1 MTDLCF
7 TAATSLA
14 RQIRAGDRSPVE
26 VVDAYLARIEE
37 RNERTNAYVNLV
49 GDDAREAAR
58 KAEQAV
64 SRGDELGA
72 LHGLPI
78 AVKDLFETAGIQTTF
93 GSKPLA
99 DYVPGEDA
107 IEVSRVK
114 SAGGIVLG
122 KTNTSEF
129 GHVAITDNEL
139 FGSSGTPYAP
149 EYTSGGSSG
158 GSAAAVADGM
168 APLALG
174 SDAGG
179 SVRIP
184 ASCCG
189 IFGLKPSFG
198 RVPHRSRPD
207 GFIDAWPFVHSGPLT
222 RTVEDAALA
231 MDVLSGQ
238 HAEDPFSI
246 PAGEGSY
253 LSALDQPVSDLT
265 VAYSPDMEAFTV
277 ADSVRSIADET
288 VEKFA
293 EAGMTVERA
302 DPAFAEFWDEVEEAA
317 RVLFQARVSW
327 TVAHSKDA
335 FGVDL
340 SAHGDDLSPAFGA
353 MAHLGKKH
361 SMMALS
367 EANAV
372 RTKAV
377 DALATLFSEY
387 DLLLTPTMGTPP
399 FERGIYGPEEIDG
412 TEIDPYTGWYL
423 TLPFNLTGH
432 PAASVPAGSVDGRPV
447 GMQVVGRRHADDVVL
462 AACRAFEKVASWHTH
477 RPPK

>member
-7 TAATSLA
+7 ESAASLT
-14 RQIRAGDRSPVE
+14 RQIRAGDLSPVE

-37 RNERTNAYVNLV
+37 RNERTNAYVHLV
-49 GDDAREAAR
+49 EADAREAAR
-58 KAEQAV
+58 EAEDALA
-64 SRGDELGA
+64 RGDDPGA
-72 LHGLPI
+72 LCGLPI
-78 AVKDLFETAGIQTTF
+78 AVKDLFETVGIQTTF

-99 DYVPGEDA
+99 AYVPDEDA
-107 IEVSRVK
+107 LEVARVK
-114 SAGGIVLG
+114 AAGGIVLG

-139 FGSSGTPYAP
+139 FGTSGTPYAP

-179 SVRIP
+179 SIRIP

-231 MDVLSGQ
+231 MDVLAGPEA
-238 HAEDPFSI
+238 HDPFSI
-246 PAGEGSY
+246 PAPEGSY
-253 LSALDQPVSDLT
+253 RSALDQPVSDLT

-277 ADSVRSIADET
+277 ADNVRAIADET
-288 VEKFA
+288 AEKF
-293 EAGMTVERA
+293 EETGMTVERA
-302 DPAFAEFWDEVEEAA
+302 DPAFSEFWDEVENAA
-317 RVLFQARVSW
+317 RTLFQARVSW
-327 TVAHSKDA
+327 TVEHSEEA

-340 SAHGDDLSPAFGA
+340 AEHGDDLSPAFGA

-361 SMMALS
+361 SMLALS

-372 RTKAV
+372 RTKVV
-377 DALATLFSEY
+377 DALADLFAEY
-387 DLLLTPTMGTPP
+387 DILLTPTMGTPP

-412 TEIDPYTGWYL
+412 EEIDPYTGWYL

-432 PAASVPAGSVDGRPV
+432 PAASVPAGVVDGRPV

-462 AACRAFEKVASWHTH
+462 AACRAFEKIASWHAH
-477 RPPK
+477 RPPN